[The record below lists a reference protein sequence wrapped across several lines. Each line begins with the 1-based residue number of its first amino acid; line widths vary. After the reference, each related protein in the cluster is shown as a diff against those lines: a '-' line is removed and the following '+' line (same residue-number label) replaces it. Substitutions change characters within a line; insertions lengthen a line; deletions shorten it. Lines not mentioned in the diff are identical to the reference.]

1 MTVRVAFLGNDAW
14 SVPSLDAIAAE
25 PELSLVLVI
34 TNPPKEAGRGAALT
48 PTAVATAAEAH
59 GVTYLQAPGV
69 LDGPGATALA
79 EAAPDVIVVV
89 AYGQILRR
97 ETLQLAPFGAIN
109 LHFSLL
115 PRWRGATPVQ
125 HAIAAGDERTGVTVM
140 RMDEGLDTGPILNQL
155 EEPIRPEDDAGALGG
170 RLAKIGGLLLVG
182 VLRML
187 PHGGVPERAQE
198 DAGATLAP
206 TIGADERTIDWERAP
221 DEIVRWVRALA
232 PRPGAATTLRGD
244 RVKVLAAAIDHQQGS
259 DGPPGTVVAADERG
273 VLVRAGGGGVR
284 LVEVAPAGRK
294 RMDAAAWARGV
305 RFTAGE
311 RLG

>member
-1 MTVRVAFLGNDAW
+1 MTLRVAFLGNDPW

-25 PELSLVLVI
+25 PELSLALVV

-48 PTAVATAAEAH
+48 PTAVAEAATAH
-59 GVTYLQAPGV
+59 GVPLLEVGGV
-69 LDGPGATALA
+69 LDGRGATALA
-79 EAAPDVIVVV
+79 ETVPDVIVVV

-97 ETLQLAPFGAIN
+97 ETLGLAPFGAIN

-125 HAIAAGDERTGVTVM
+125 RAIAAGDARTGVTVM
-140 RMDEGLDTGPILNQL
+140 RIDEGLDTGPILNQL
-155 EEPIRPEDDAGALGG
+155 EERIRPEDNAGSLGA

-198 DAGATLAP
+198 GAPTLAP
-206 TIGADERTIDWERAP
+206 TIGFDERRIDWERSP
-221 DEIVRWVRALA
+221 EEIVRWVRALA
-232 PRPGAATTLRGD
+232 PRPGAGTSLRGTN
-244 RVKVLAAAIDHQQGS
+244 VKVLAAAIDHQRS
-259 DGPPGTVVAADERG
+259 DGVPGTVVGVDERG

-294 RMDAAAWARGV
+294 RMDASAWARGV
-305 RFTAGE
+305 RFAEGE